1 MLQQVVYTVTTE
13 LYTVKGKNSVH
24 AVRARA
30 VNGRRNGEAMRQNF
44 SEGFCCP
51 LSIRIPPTP
60 QIYSCLRLGMGNRP
74 ATGAVPRDSPQQY
87 WSNGQSA
94 RYRSSSQRKST
105 AVLTQWVIGPLQ
117 EQFPETVHSSTDP
130 VLAVTPSISPHLLF
144 SCLIST
150 LRGRDSSVGI
160 ATRLRTG
167 RSGGWIP
174 LKARDF
180 CLLHNVHTGS
190 EAHPVTCSLG
200 TKVLCR
206 GVQRP
211 GVRLTTRLHL
221 APGLRMNGAIP
232 LHTLRIRGVDRNNCT
247 FFMALFDRK
256 CLIRWGD
263 NNCE

>member
-1 MLQQVVYTVTTE
+1 MLRQMVYKVTTG
-13 LYTVKGKNSVH
+13 LYTVKGKNSVQ

-30 VNGRRNGEAMRQNF
+30 VNGRLRYGEAMRQNF
-44 SEGFCCP
+44 SEGFCCT
-51 LSIRIPPTP
+51 LSIRIPPTS
-60 QIYSCLRLGMGNRP
+60 QIYSCLRLGIGNRP

-87 WSNGQSA
+87 WPNTSCYA
-94 RYRSSSQRKST
+94 VHFST
-105 AVLTQWVIGPLQ
+105 
-117 EQFPETVHSSTDP
+117 FP
-130 VLAVTPSISPHLLF
+130 F

-150 LRGRDSSVGI
+150 LRRRDSSVGI

-174 LKARDF
+174 LNARDF

-190 EAHPVTCSLG
+190 EAHPVSCSVG

-211 GVRLTTRLHL
+211 G
-221 APGLRMNGAIP
+221 
-232 LHTLRIRGVDRNNCT
+232 RGVDHLPPSTAGVKNEWSCNSTHPMHSWRGQKKLQFLMT
-247 FFMALFDRK
+247 LFDQK
-256 CLIRWGD
+256 CLITWGD